1 MQDNETLTGV
11 LLDDAALTLEEL
23 ARAVDVAPDW
33 VIRHVHAGVLGGEPG
48 DAGTAGIQVASV
60 QVTTWRFR
68 SHDLQRA
75 RRLLGVE
82 RDFDAN
88 EQLAAL
94 VVDMADEI
102 RRLRARMRA
111 IGVSG
116 SD

>member
-1 MQDNETLTGV
+1 MQENIHLTGV
-11 LLDDAALTLEEL
+11 LLDDVALTLEEL
-23 ARAVDVAPDW
+23 ARAVDVEPDW
-33 VIRHVHAGVLGGEPG
+33 VIRHVHAGVLGGIP
-48 DAGTAGIQVASV
+48 AV
-60 QVTTWRFR
+60 QVTSWRFR

-111 IGVSG
+111 LGVE
-116 SD
+116 